1 MSFDLT
7 SKFNG
12 STDNNQFPDALTIV
26 VVEELQVNVCPLRVT
41 LSQPLAYNGEGGGI
55 SVPMEFYLAWIILF
69 TFMVLLHLPYK
80 GGEGDT

>member
-41 LSQPLAYNGEGGGI
+41 LSQPLASKGRGDLCPNG
-55 SVPMEFYLAWIILF
+55 
-69 TFMVLLHLPYK
+69 VLSCLDSYFIHLYGSSPSAL
-80 GGEGDT
+80 

>member
-41 LSQPLAYNGEGGGI
+41 LSQPLASKGRGI
-55 SVPMEFYLAWIILF
+55 SVPMEFYLAWILILF
-69 TFMVLLHLPYK
+69 TCMVLLHLPYK